1 MEKAI
6 AGSHAVEEISLL
18 TEEILVISEQTNL
31 LALNASIEAA
41 RAGEAGKGFAVVA
54 DEIRTLADNT
64 KEAVDKIQTVTGAIV
79 TSVNNLA
86 MHSDKLLQFMNEK
99 VVADYQHMIAIAR
112 QYEED
117 AVFYNDI
124 SSDLGSSSEEMS
136 ASMSIINENLAFI
149 NGMTEAITKNMVSI
163 GDAATVSENDSGAVL
178 EQIKQLTK
186 MSEQLKETVAAFRV

>member
-1 MEKAI
+1 M
-6 AGSHAVEEISLL
+6 
-18 TEEILVISEQTNL
+18 ISEQTNL

-64 KEAVDKIQTVTGAIV
+64 KEAVDKIQTGAIV

-136 ASMSIINENLAFI
+136 ASMSIINENLTFI

-163 GDAATVSENDSGAVL
+163 GEAATVSENDSGAVL